1 MYDIKPIESY
11 SDFEVNHI
19 DGNKLNNS
27 LDNLEWVT
35 KTENLAHAWENGL
48 RLLPIQYAKRADN
61 LL

>member
-1 MYDIKPIESY
+1 MTFKPIQSY